1 MSRQMARASAI
12 GTHDVKLTPAVWF
25 FALAA
30 CKGQPARLVAG
41 IADTVLVNNVNAVQM
56 PVHVFDAAGH
66 DLPDTG
72 VRFQWTSGVAVPVSD
87 RGVVKCTKAGDATL
101 RASLGPLITQVVLRC
116 RPVRGV
122 RGGGALNL
130 VVGDSSPA
138 LSFAPIDAAGRPV
151 TLFTVHVAYDT
162 TVVSV
167 ERWRVHGRGPG
178 RTFVSISVGDSS
190 TFWFVQVY
198 ERAQSLEGMRPGQ
211 RLAVPV
217 RLAGG
222 EMHSVQLPPSPPT
235 YFVAMLPDRD
245 TLRVPR
251 LAIEQANCL
260 RQHFPDGYACY
271 ALPGASVIAYHPKAD
286 HPKEEW
292 SGTIAVHRE
301 DRP

>member
-1 MSRQMARASAI
+1 MKLSA
-12 GTHDVKLTPAVWF
+12 AVVL

-30 CKGQPARLVAG
+30 CQGQPARLVAG
-41 IADTVLVNNVNAVQM
+41 IADTVVVNNVVSMRM
-56 PVHVFDAAGH
+56 PMHVFDAAGH
-66 DLPDTG
+66 ELPDSG
-72 VRFQWTSGVAVPVSD
+72 VRFQWTSGVAIPVSD
-87 RGVVKCTKAGDATL
+87 RGVVKCTQAGDATL
-101 RASLGPLITQVVLRC
+101 RASLGPLVTQLVVRC

-122 RGGGALNL
+122 LGGGALNL

-151 TLFTVHVAYDT
+151 TLFTVQVSYDT
-162 TVVSV
+162 TIVSV
-167 ERWRVHGRGPG
+167 EKWRVHGRAPG
-178 RTFVSISVGDSS
+178 RTFVTISVGDSS

-222 EMHSVQLPPSPPT
+222 QMHSVQLPPSPPT
-235 YFVAMLPDRD
+235 YFVAILPDRD

-271 ALPGASVIAYHPKAD
+271 ALPGASVIAYHPKED
-286 HPKEEW
+286 HPKEAW
-292 SGTIAVHRE
+292 SGMIAVFRE
-301 DRP
+301 VRP

>member
-1 MSRQMARASAI
+1 MIVYPLMRYLAW
-12 GTHDVKLTPAVWF
+12 VVLL
-25 FALAA
+25 FALAG
-30 CKGQPARLVAG
+30 CKGPPARLVAG
-41 IADTVLVNNVNAVQM
+41 IADTVVVNNVVPVQM
-56 PVHVFDAAGH
+56 PMHVFDAAGRV
-66 DLPDTG
+66 LPEAG
-72 VRFQWTSGVAVPVSD
+72 VRFQWTSGAPIPVSD
-87 RGVVKCTKAGDATL
+87 RGVVRCTQAGDATL
-101 RASLGPLITQVVLRC
+101 RASLGPLVTQVVVRC

-122 RGGGALNL
+122 LGGGALNL

-151 TLFTVHVAYDT
+151 TLFTVQVAYDT

-251 LAIEQANCL
+251 LAIERANCL
-260 RQHFPDGYACY
+260 RSHFPDGYACY
-271 ALPGASVIAYHPKAD
+271 ALPGASVIAYHPKQD
-286 HPKEEW
+286 HPKEAW
-292 SGTIAVHRE
+292 SGSIAVFRE
-301 DRP
+301 VRP

>member
-1 MSRQMARASAI
+1 
-12 GTHDVKLTPAVWF
+12 VKLSSGVVL

-30 CKGQPARLVAG
+30 CQGQPARLVAG
-41 IADTVLVNNVNAVQM
+41 LADTVVVNNVVPVRM
-56 PVHVFDAAGH
+56 PMHVFDAAGRE
-66 DLPDTG
+66 LPDTG
-72 VRFQWTSGVAVPVSD
+72 VRFQWASGVPIPISS
-87 RGVVKCTKAGDATL
+87 RGVVKCTQAGDATL
-101 RASLGPLITQVVLRC
+101 RASLGPLVTQVVVRC

-122 RGGGALNL
+122 LGGGALNL

-151 TLFTVHVAYDT
+151 TLFTVQVAYDT
-162 TVVSV
+162 TILSV
-167 ERWRVHGRGPG
+167 ERWRVHARAAG
-178 RTFVSISVGDSS
+178 RTYVSISVGDSS

-198 ERAQSLEGMRPGQ
+198 ERALSLEGMRPGQ

-251 LAIEQANCL
+251 LAIERANCL
-260 RQHFPDGYACY
+260 RAHFPDGYACY
-271 ALPGASVIAYHPKAD
+271 ALPGAAVIAYHPKDD
-286 HPKEEW
+286 HPKEAW
-292 SGTIAVHRE
+292 SGTIAVFRE
-301 DRP
+301 ARP